1 MLTYPKFVIFLE
13 HTTLCWRNEN
23 LIPLKLSF
31 CSRDK
36 SRGTLP
42 SICCY
47 GIYIQVDY

>member
-1 MLTYPKFVIFLE
+1 MHISIVCEQEKLRINSHKF
-13 HTTLCWRNEN
+13 N
-23 LIPLKLSF
+23 LSF

-47 GIYIQVDY
+47 GIYIQVEY